1 MRQRFVYAALTLY
14 FALKLLAIVQLNNGT
29 ALAQAYAR
37 LAGKELPRVACYTG
51 DLALFYPTTYAAIPT
66 VVVWPE
72 QACDGALP

>member
-1 MRQRFVYAALTLY
+1 MRQRLLYLALGVY
-14 FALKLLAIVQLNNGT
+14 FALRLLWLIQLNNGT
-29 ALAQAYAR
+29 ALQQAYTR